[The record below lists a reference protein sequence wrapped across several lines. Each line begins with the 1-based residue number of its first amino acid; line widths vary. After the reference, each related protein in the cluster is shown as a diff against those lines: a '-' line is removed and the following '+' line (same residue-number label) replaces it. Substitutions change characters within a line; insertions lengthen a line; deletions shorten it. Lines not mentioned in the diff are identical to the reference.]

1 MENAIFKAGEQ
12 LQNGFKQIYPNNN
25 NVEISMKSWT
35 PVWYGEVEWQWI
47 RSIWEADK
55 LTVCEKFKERGNI
68 FLAVDKDYYRLR
80 LYLKKATQTQAYGV
94 RKIYLKNNNDKLI
107 SLTEINVRHYN
118 KIVKK
123 IDKIYYNMDNGHLL
137 ILIDEKFISKREKKL
152 LKEEEKTETDKNSIE
167 DLFN

>member
-35 PVWYGEVEWQWI
+35 PVCYGEVEWQWI

-80 LYLKKATQTQAYGV
+80 LYLKKATQTQAYRV

>member
-1 MENAIFKAGEQ
+1 M
-12 LQNGFKQIYPNNN
+12 
-25 NVEISMKSWT
+25 
-35 PVWYGEVEWQWI
+35 
-47 RSIWEADK
+47 
-55 LTVCEKFKERGNI
+55 
-68 FLAVDKDYYRLR
+68 
-80 LYLKKATQTQAYGV
+80 